1 MGEYYSSLYILLFI
15 FQKCYILYMPQL
27 SDNSYFTN
35 ILMYMMIKSLLRF
48 PFFYNAGSIA
58 DVQANWHA
66 IIHFFSLFHNKS
78 WSLEASNPCRFL
90 CILVSWWNNNFE
102 I

>member
-1 MGEYYSSLYILLFI
+1 MIHYRYVESGVLLILRVLSAMGEYYSSLYILLFI

-35 ILMYMMIKSLLRF
+35 ILMSMMIKSLLRF

-58 DVQANWHA
+58 DVQAN
-66 IIHFFSLFHNKS
+66 
-78 WSLEASNPCRFL
+78 
-90 CILVSWWNNNFE
+90 
-102 I
+102 